1 MTEREIIIYYIGF
14 YNAKYGMEQFKEKL
28 AKQANITNEALINEV
43 MTTVNKRFKCLWLFY
58 PMALRW

>member
-43 MTTVNKRFKCLWLFY
+43 MTTVNKRFKCL
-58 PMALRW
+58 